1 MMWSRKKLKKQG
13 KQALRK
19 NWWRIIGISLMLAFI
34 AGGMRISYRIDDAA
48 VRLTGEEIGIP
59 TNAQILND
67 WYLSIERSSDTESGQ
82 ILAFLGE
89 HYTPKKGVLAGVYNH
104 MTKER
109 SAFFGFLNAMNDFL
123 FKDKI
128 AEGFVILIGVIL
140 LILFLIFVSNVLSVG
155 QCRFLLENRTYRQ
168 VKMGRLAFIWRARR
182 WKNVMFI
189 MLKKSVFLFL
199 WDMTIIGGII
209 KRYSYR
215 MIPFILAE
223 NPDIPHREAFLLSR
237 QMMNGNKMRAFIL
250 DLSFLGWHILNIFT
264 MDILRYAFITP
275 YTETTSA
282 ELYVALREEA
292 FEKGLDGVRFL
303 DDERLYE
310 ESDLEE
316 YPVESHRLYNP
327 QMKKWIRIE
336 YERTYSLRSLIL
348 IFFTFSFV
356 GWLWEV
362 SLHLFG
368 DGVFVNRGFFHG
380 PWLPIY
386 GTGGI
391 LVVVLLKRF
400 VHKPLVTFLM
410 AVVVCGAVEYLSAW
424 LLWEIKG
431 MYWWNYTGYFLNLH
445 GRICAEGLIVF
456 GLGGCAFIYIAAPFF
471 DEIYRRIPQKI
482 ARIICV
488 VLLLL
493 FAVDIVYSLIHPNS
507 GAGIT
512 DYHVHAGEVL
522 SLLCL

>member
-1 MMWSRKKLKKQG
+1 
-13 KQALRK
+13 
-19 NWWRIIGISLMLAFI
+19 
-34 AGGMRISYRIDDAA
+34 
-48 VRLTGEEIGIP
+48 
-59 TNAQILND
+59 
-67 WYLSIERSSDTESGQ
+67 
-82 ILAFLGE
+82 
-89 HYTPKKGVLAGVYNH
+89 
-104 MTKER
+104 
-109 SAFFGFLNAMNDFL
+109 
-123 FKDKI
+123 
-128 AEGFVILIGVIL
+128 
-140 LILFLIFVSNVLSVG
+140 
-155 QCRFLLENRTYRQ
+155 
-168 VKMGRLAFIWRARR
+168 
-182 WKNVMFI
+182 
-189 MLKKSVFLFL
+189 
-199 WDMTIIGGII
+199 
-209 KRYSYR
+209 
-215 MIPFILAE
+215 
-223 NPDIPHREAFLLSR
+223 
-237 QMMNGNKMRAFIL
+237 
-250 DLSFLGWHILNIFT
+250 
-264 MDILRYAFITP
+264 
-275 YTETTSA
+275 
-282 ELYVALREEA
+282 
-292 FEKGLDGVRFL
+292 
-303 DDERLYE
+303 
-310 ESDLEE
+310 
-316 YPVESHRLYNP
+316 
-327 QMKKWIRIE
+327 
-336 YERTYSLRSLIL
+336 YSLRSLIL

-400 VHKPLVTFLM
+400 VPKPLVTFLM

-424 LLWEIKG
+424 RLWEIEG